1 MCLSNSNV
9 AHITGLTS
17 YIGCLEV
24 CEEEEV
30 EEEEESN
37 ELEEPIVEGAQEE
50 KDIIVDEITDFPVT
64 DSPETE
70 APTSL

>member
-9 AHITGLTS
+9 AHVTGLTS

-24 CEEEEV
+24 CEEEEL
-30 EEEEESN
+30 EEEELK
-37 ELEEPIVEGAQEE
+37 ELEEPIVEVEQEE
-50 KDIIVDEITDFPVT
+50 KDIIVDEITDFLVT
-64 DSPETE
+64 DSPDTE